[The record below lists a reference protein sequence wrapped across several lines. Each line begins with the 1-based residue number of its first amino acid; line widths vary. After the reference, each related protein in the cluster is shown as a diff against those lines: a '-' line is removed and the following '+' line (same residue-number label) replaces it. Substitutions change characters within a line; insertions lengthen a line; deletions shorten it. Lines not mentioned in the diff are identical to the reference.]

1 MRSAD
6 LDVVKELTKKGVIM
20 SKGKLVLEGLMKYL
34 LGLIFVALLLFLP
47 AGTIRYWNGWLFIG
61 LLFIPMFILGVVL
74 LIKSPELLEKRLND
88 KEKEDDQKLVV
99 ALSLLMFLAGFI
111 LSAVDYRFGW
121 SDVPTVVVI
130 AAAVILLVSYGMYAE
145 VMRENQYLSRTVEVF
160 EDQKVVDTGMYGIVR
175 HPMYM
180 TTVLLFLS
188 IPLVLGSWIGFAI
201 FMVYPFLLVKRIKNE
216 EKVLEEGLVGYTEYK
231 KKVKY
236 RMIPFIW

>member
-1 MRSAD
+1 
-6 LDVVKELTKKGVIM
+6 M
-20 SKGKLVLEGLMKYL
+20 SKGKLILEGLMKYL
-34 LGLIFVALLLFLP
+34 LGLIFVALLIFLP
-47 AGTIRYWNGWLFIG
+47 AGTIWYWNGWLFIG
-61 LLFIPMFILGVVL
+61 LLFIPMFLLGVVL
-74 LIKSPELLEKRLND
+74 LIKAPDLLEKRLND

-111 LSAVDYRFGW
+111 LSAVDFRFGW
-121 SDVPTVVVI
+121 SNVPIVVVI
-130 AAAVILLVSYGMYAE
+130 VAAVILLVSYGMYAE

-216 EKVLEEGLVGYTEYK
+216 EKVLEEGLEGYSEYK

>member
-1 MRSAD
+1 
-6 LDVVKELTKKGVIM
+6 M
-20 SKGKLVLEGLMKYL
+20 SKGKLILEGSMKYL
-34 LGLIFVALLLFLP
+34 LGLIFVALLLFIP
-47 AGTIRYWNGWLFIG
+47 AGTIYYWNGWLFIG
-61 LLFIPMFILGVVL
+61 LLFIPMFLLGVVL
-74 LIKSPELLEKRLND
+74 LIKAPDLLEKRLND

-111 LSAVDYRFGW
+111 LSAVDFRFGW
-121 SDVPTVVVI
+121 SNVPIIVVI
-130 AAAVILLVSYGMYAE
+130 LAAVILLVSYGMYAE

-216 EKVLEEGLVGYTEYK
+216 EKVLEEGLEGYSEYK